1 MCGGDGEGE
10 EPLDYFAYYDQG
22 LVRREKRGRG
32 RGRGGGGRGRGRR
45 GEGEEGNGAKAS
57 GKSGKVGGEGEMV
70 IQAALSL
77 QGRDET
83 APETDHEM
91 VAVDGSLQ
99 DSREEQQAQLEVEQ
113 THMSNVGGD
122 TADVAG
128 EQVELLGDAVVGTG
142 GEREGVSVAMVNVEG
157 EGGGSGDGDSE
168 EEEEEEILIGPPM
181 PAGEY

>member
-1 MCGGDGEGE
+1 MYGGDGEGE

-32 RGRGGGGRGRGRR
+32 RGRGGGGRGRR

-83 APETDHEM
+83 APETEM
-91 VAVDGSLQ
+91 VTVAGSLQ
-99 DSREEQQAQLEVEQ
+99 DSREEQPAQLEVEQ

-122 TADVAG
+122 TAGIAG
-128 EQVELLGDAVVGTG
+128 EQVELMGDAVVGTG
-142 GEREGVSVAMVNVEG
+142 GEREGVSVAMASVEG

-168 EEEEEEILIGPPM
+168 EEEEEEVLIGPPM